1 MAEERDFRGG
11 ELPGKF
17 MVRML
22 YRWNDKKFKEEYL
35 RKLERN
41 WKRQKE
47 NRQIDESEHM
57 KMIEEKIEEE
67 NKKIRKRDWRAGYF
81 SREEILKGG

>member
-1 MAEERDFRGG
+1 MAEERDFRRG